1 MTRSSKLFTPMYQPA
16 SADALDLECLI
27 FVEGLP
33 AQCLASPQEV
43 LPLQEVVAV
52 VGEGGGGEGATHQSI
67 GHNTGVR
74 SFGLRLPG
82 ANFAP
87 IGTTQETGPW

>member
-1 MTRSSKLFTPMYQPA
+1 MTCSSKLFPPVYQPA
-16 SADALDLECLI
+16 FADALDLECLI

-33 AQCLASPQEV
+33 AQCPAFPQEV
-43 LPLQEVVAV
+43 LPLQEVVAG
-52 VGEGGGGEGATHQSI
+52 VGEGGGGQGATHQSI
-67 GHNTGVR
+67 GHNTGVK

>member
-1 MTRSSKLFTPMYQPA
+1 MTCSSPVYQPA
-16 SADALDLECLI
+16 FADALDLECLI

-33 AQCLASPQEV
+33 AQCPAFPQEV
-43 LPLQEVVAV
+43 LPLQEVVAG
-52 VGEGGGGEGATHQSI
+52 VGEGGGGQGATHQSI
-67 GHNTGVR
+67 GHNTGVK